1 MLRADQRVIYPPKR
15 RKQPQTRNRFRRYWW
30 LLGGVATVVGG
41 LIAINFVTIRGVPG
55 SIVLQFMLDDQAR
68 HAYLTG
74 NKYALH
80 DRLNQLG
87 VEEQIKA
94 YYRPKIRDEEK
105 LDQYIHQVFYEMTG
119 YVGNAYFVNSQGTL
133 VLKSYVDPEF
143 ERWFKLAKKAGVVV
157 GRQRKNG
164 MQYVV
169 SSQGT
174 VASYAEVAAIFPIS
188 ELEKLIEMQR
198 SAP

>member
-1 MLRADQRVIYPPKR
+1 
-15 RKQPQTRNRFRRYWW
+15 
-30 LLGGVATVVGG
+30 
-41 LIAINFVTIRGVPG
+41 
-55 SIVLQFMLDDQAR
+55 
-68 HAYLTG
+68 
-74 NKYALH
+74 
-80 DRLNQLG
+80 
-87 VEEQIKA
+87 
-94 YYRPKIRDEEK
+94 
-105 LDQYIHQVFYEMTG
+105 MTG